1 MPTFESSKFT
11 DNVKKIFWITVA
23 WTIFSLSQF
32 LTGYGTL
39 QQFDCD
45 MDNIS
50 VSHYLTGSI
59 IVGIIAGILGGSA
72 LVFTWEKWL
81 RSKSYGVA
89 LTYIFGSYCMIY
101 IFVTTISVLFF
112 ETENLGLSIFHK
124 SVWENSWNQIF
135 EWETFHGFVTWLII
149 ILITLIALLVND
161 KYGPGVFRSF
171 LLGKYF
177 HPSREERI
185 FMFLDLRSSTS
196 IAEKLSAEHYF
207 NFIKNVFKD
216 VTPAILNAR
225 GEIYQYVGDEIVISW
240 KMENG
245 LKNANCVQC
254 FFNVQKDLLQK
265 ANYYKMHYEGIEPE
279 FKAGLH
285 YGFVMAGEVGVVKRD
300 ISYTG
305 DVLNTTA
312 RIQSKCNELGV
323 NILMSQYLLEKL
335 KLVKGFHLKP
345 QIIGEILLRGKSQ
358 KMNLATV

>member
-1 MPTFESSKFT
+1 MSTFASSKLL
-11 DNVKKIFWITVA
+11 DQLKKIFWITFA
-23 WTIFSLSQF
+23 WTLFSISQF
-32 LTGYGTL
+32 LIGLGTL
-39 QQFDCD
+39 MQFECE
-45 MDNIS
+45 MDKIGATY
-50 VSHYLTGSI
+50 YLSGSI
-59 IVGIIAGILGGSA
+59 LVGVIAGILGGSA
-72 LVFTWEKWL
+72 LVFSWEKWL
-81 RSKSYGVA
+81 RSKSYGLA
-89 LTYIFGSYCMIY
+89 LTLIFGSYTAIY
-101 IFVTTISVLFF
+101 IIISMISTLFF
-112 ETENLGLSIFHK
+112 ETEILGLSIFYAK
-124 SVWENSWNQIF
+124 VWENSLQQFIA
-135 EWETFHGFVTWLII
+135 WESLQSFISWLAV
-149 ILITLIALLVND
+149 ILITLIVLLVND

-177 HPSREERI
+177 HPTREERI

-216 VTPAILNAR
+216 VTPAILNAK

-245 LKNANCVQC
+245 LKNANCIQC
-254 FFNVQKDLLQK
+254 FLDVQSDLLQK
-265 ANYYKMHYEGIEPE
+265 ANFYKKRYDGIVPE

-323 NILMSQYLLEKL
+323 NILISQYLLDKL
-335 KLVKGFHLKP
+335 KLVNSTNFKP